1 MARKLSEAAEK
12 RESFIYLTFTK
23 VFDLWE
29 VWKKIYTLGP
39 NLIRNFLSTTV
50 LLEGKKKNVNR
61 IWKKGKG

>member
-50 LLEGKKKNVNR
+50 LLERKKNVNR

>member
-50 LLEGKKKNVNR
+50 LLEGKKKKCKPHLEKR
-61 IWKKGKG
+61 